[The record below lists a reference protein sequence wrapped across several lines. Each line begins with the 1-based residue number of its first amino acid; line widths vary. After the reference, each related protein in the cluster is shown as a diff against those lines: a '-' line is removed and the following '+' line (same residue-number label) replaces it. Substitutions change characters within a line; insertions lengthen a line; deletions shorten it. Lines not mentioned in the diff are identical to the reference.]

1 MEETLKKHYSRVV
14 EPHRPCRY
22 VKAAFCPSK
31 SELCLFENLALFH
44 DLVKCSLRDLKPLD
58 GPFQLAQEKI
68 KAVLFLSSVGFVI
81 YVHFIFVGVVK
92 RSAY

>member
-14 EPHRPCRY
+14 DPHRPCRY

-31 SELCLFENLALFH
+31 SELCLFENLAL
-44 DLVKCSLRDLKPLD
+44 VKCSLRDLKPLD
-58 GPFQLAQEKI
+58 GPFHLAQEKI
-68 KAVLFLSSVGFVI
+68 KAVPFLSSAGFVI

-92 RSAY
+92 RPTY